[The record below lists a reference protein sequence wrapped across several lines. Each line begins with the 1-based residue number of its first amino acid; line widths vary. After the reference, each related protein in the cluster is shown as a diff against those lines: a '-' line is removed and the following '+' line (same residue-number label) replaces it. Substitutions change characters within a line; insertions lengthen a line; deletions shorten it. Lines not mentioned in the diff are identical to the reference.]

1 MKKFIVALDG
11 LNLSGSSIQTAIRL
25 SKFHNAHLV
34 GVFLDDFTRNSFGI
48 YEVLESGQPFE
59 KTIRQLAEKD
69 AQIRNQAVIQF
80 ENACQEAGIN
90 YNVHRDKGFS
100 LPDLLRE
107 SIYADLLILDAHETF
122 TRHPEFPPTRF
133 VKDLLAEVQCPVFL
147 TPKHYTPVEKV
158 VMLYDGS
165 PTSVFA
171 IKMFSH
177 ILPCTL
183 PAEVITVKGK
193 EDDLHLPENK
203 LMKEFMKRH
212 CPQATYTILK
222 GEAEAAVLQH
232 LQSAQENTLI
242 VLGAYQRSAVSRWFK
257 NSMADVLLRT
267 LKCPLF
273 IAHNK

>member
-11 LNLSGSSIQTAIRL
+11 LNLSNSSIQTAIRL

-34 GVFLDDFTRNSFGI
+34 GVFLDDFTRNSFSI
-48 YEVLESGQPFE
+48 YEVLESGQDFE
-59 KTIRQLAEKD
+59 KTVRLLAGKD
-69 AQIRNQAVIQF
+69 ARIRDQAVIQF
-80 ENACQEAGIN
+80 EEACQEARVN
-90 YNVHRDKGFS
+90 YSVHRDKGFS

-107 SIYADLLILDAHETF
+107 SIYADLLILDANETF
-122 TRHPEFPPTRF
+122 ARHQEIPPTRF

-147 TPKHYTPVEKV
+147 VPKHYMPVEKV
-158 VMLYDGS
+158 VMLYDGA
-165 PTSVFA
+165 PTAVFA

-183 PAEVITVKGK
+183 PAEVVTVKGE

-203 LMKEFMKRH
+203 LMKEFMKRR
-212 CPQATYTILK
+212 CPQATYTVLK
-222 GEAEAAVLQH
+222 GEPETEVLRH
-232 LQSAQENTLI
+232 LQTAQENTLI